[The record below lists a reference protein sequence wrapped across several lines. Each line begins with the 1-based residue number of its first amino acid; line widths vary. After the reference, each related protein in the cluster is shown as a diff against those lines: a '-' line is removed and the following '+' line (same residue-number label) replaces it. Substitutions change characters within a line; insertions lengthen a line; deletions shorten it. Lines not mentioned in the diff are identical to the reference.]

1 MKRRRT
7 TTRKPANTQHGS
19 TTKPKRNNAPTAAR
33 QASSTLADLQQQVSA
48 LARELAEAREQQ
60 TATSEVLGVLLV
72 QHEAGAIGA
81 RPRYAPLHS
90 STLRRFKAVGA
101 LELDAHHI
109 PPVRWI
115 GNPSLDTLCENRRRL
130 GPARQGFPIRHPKPG
145 ASSWGERLAGPGHQ
159 IQPARPRCEKK
170 REAQSDT
177 TSQQRS
183 TWDKS
188 YDATGAR
195 AYNAED
201 VCNQFKS
208 RHA

>member
-1 MKRRRT
+1 
-7 TTRKPANTQHGS
+7 
-19 TTKPKRNNAPTAAR
+19 
-33 QASSTLADLQQQVSA
+33 ASPVFAGDA
-48 LARELAEAREQQ
+48 
-60 TATSEVLGVLLV
+60 LLV

-81 RPRYAPLHS
+81 RPRYARNPGSETLTRRHPLHS

-130 GPARQGFPIRHPKPG
+130 GPARQGFHIRHPKPG

-159 IQPARPRCEKK
+159 IRPARPRCEKK

-177 TSQQRS
+177 TSHQRS

>member
-1 MKRRRT
+1 MT
-7 TTRKPANTQHGS
+7 S
-19 TTKPKRNNAPTAAR
+19 
-33 QASSTLADLQQQVSA
+33 LQG
-48 LARELAEAREQQ
+48 R
-60 TATSEVLGVLLV
+60 
-72 QHEAGAIGA
+72 
-81 RPRYAPLHS
+81 
-90 STLRRFKAVGA
+90 GA

-159 IQPARPRCEKK
+159 IRPARPRCEKK

-188 YDATGAR
+188 YDALEPEPTTPKTFAI
-195 AYNAED
+195 NS
-201 VCNQFKS
+201 S
-208 RHA
+208 RDMLEKLKREIEQL